1 LQPPPRRV
9 PPGIVLGA
17 AGFCTNISWQVVLPV
32 LPVHLARLGYSAAQI
47 GVMVSA
53 LSITMAA
60 VELQAGPIGSAVG
73 RRFALIGAYAA
84 NGACLVLAG
93 AARTAPAVVLA
104 LAGIGGARGVL
115 IPPLHATV
123 AEASTAAMRG
133 RMFGVFWFWASA
145 ATLAGPLLGGFV
157 AAKYGDRAPFYA
169 GAALSALAIPMIA
182 RVAAPRHGSPRVSL
196 REIPD
201 AFSVPALVRLCAT
214 TLLCFGMAGVWTT
227 YLPLHIARQGLSIV
241 VVGWVFALQGLVY
254 MLMQLPAGR
263 LITRLRG
270 DRLAL
275 IGIAGMAGAVL
286 VVPLIR
292 TPPALLAAGAVY
304 GFGFGLIPVTLA
316 TRITWLIAPEKLT
329 TAMGMYN
336 SAIDFGLF
344 LGPLLGGAL
353 VAFSSMPPFSLAL
366 PFGIAASVMAL
377 GSTPRAEA
385 ARAQV

>member
-1 LQPPPRRV
+1 LRPRPRRV

-32 LPVHLARLGYSAAQI
+32 LPVHLARLGYSAAHI
-47 GVMVSA
+47 GIMVSA
-53 LSITMAA
+53 LSISMAA
-60 VELQAGPIGSAVG
+60 VELQAGPIASAVG
-73 RRFALIGAYAA
+73 RRLALLGGYAA

-93 AARTAPAVVLA
+93 AARSAPSVVLA

-123 AEASTAAMRG
+123 AEASTAATRG
-133 RMFGVFWFWASA
+133 RMFGLFWFWASA
-145 ATLAGPLLGGFV
+145 ATLAGPLLGSVV
-157 AAKYGDRAPFYA
+157 AATYGDRAPFYA
-169 GAALSALAIPMIA
+169 GAALSALAIPLIA
-182 RVAAPRHGSPRVSL
+182 RVAPPRRSSARVPL
-196 REIPD
+196 REIAD
-201 AFSVPALVRLCAT
+201 AFSLPALVRLCAT

-241 VVGWVFALQGLVY
+241 VVGWVFAVQGLVY
-254 MLMQLPAGR
+254 MLMQPTTGR

-275 IGIAGMAGAVL
+275 AGIAGMAGAVL
-286 VVPLIR
+286 AVPLIH

-316 TRITWLIAPEKLT
+316 TRITWLIAPDRLT

-344 LGPLLGGAL
+344 LGPLLGGAV

-366 PFGIAASVMAL
+366 PFGVAASLMAL
-377 GSTPRAEA
+377 GGAPRPET
-385 ARAQV
+385 ARAQA